1 VVTDMELTLNPTFKA
16 MNLAGILFFLAGLVI
31 LMGIISAEIYYP
43 SGYSTRNSDISDL
56 GATRPPNSLIYQPS
70 ASIFNAVMIV
80 GGLLLLTASFFLF
93 RDLHRWSIVLFPALT
108 GIGVLGVGIFPGNMS
123 PFHGLFALV
132 AFASGGLSAIVSSR
146 VITAPFSYV
155 MIFLGLTTLIF
166 LVFNP
171 VFIPILGEGGAERFV
186 AYPVIIWA
194 MGFGGYLAGT
204 GERP

>member
-1 VVTDMELTLNPTFKA
+1 MEITKNQTFKA
-16 MNLAGILFFLAGLVI
+16 INLAGLLFFLAGLVI
-31 LMGIISAEIYYP
+31 LMGIITAEIYYP

-56 GATRPPNSLIYQPS
+56 GATRPPNSIIYQPS
-70 ASIFNAVMIV
+70 ASIFNAIMIV
-80 GGLLLLTASFFLF
+80 GGLLLLAASFFLF
-93 RDLHRWSIVLFPALT
+93 RSLNRWGIVLFPTLT

-123 PFHGLFALV
+123 PFHGLLALV
-132 AFASGGLSAIVSSR
+132 AFASGGLSAIISSK
-146 VITAPFSYV
+146 VITAPFSYL
-155 MIFLGLTTLIF
+155 MIFLGLMTLIF

-204 GERP
+204 GERH